1 MTNHFNSKTG
11 GKVQKFVLLC
21 KADILSLRPCLMVK
35 QLGQILT
42 YMYTDG
48 GLIYIFMEI
57 SRPNQKITTS
67 KQNKNE

>member
-1 MTNHFNSKTG
+1 M
-11 GKVQKFVLLC
+11 
-21 KADILSLRPCLMVK
+21 K